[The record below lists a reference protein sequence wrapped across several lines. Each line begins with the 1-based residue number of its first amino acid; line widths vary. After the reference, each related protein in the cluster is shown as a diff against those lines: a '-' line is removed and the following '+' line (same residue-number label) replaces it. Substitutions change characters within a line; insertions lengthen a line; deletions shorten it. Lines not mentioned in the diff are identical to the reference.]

1 MTQSLGLL
9 TQREEQLQRA
19 SGYRGA
25 VVITGV
31 LAGYDDPVARRRLR
45 RMKLAATGLL
55 AAAAALFLLT
65 FALPDNTGTGYL
77 RAAAEAGMVGGLAD
91 WFAVTALFRH
101 PLRLPIPHTA
111 LVPKKKDDLAT
122 KLGEFVSGNFLTP
135 DAVVERVK
143 QADPVRKVGERLLEP
158 ATADAVGREL
168 SRAIAAVVGTLDDR
182 LVSSMLLEH
191 VRRDLDRRSYA
202 REVGQLMATAVANR
216 AQDPIV
222 ELSLPR
228 LRAQLIAN
236 RVTVHRELSRFLDSL
251 GFAARLWSTHR
262 RVDKIIDRM
271 IELLE
276 EMERVGRLHPIRRQ
290 LDEVLERL
298 ADGLANDPRAADGID
313 EVLRGI
319 ADNAAVE
326 SWLREVVERY
336 LGSVRELLDNPTV
349 SLEQQL
355 GRFVQDL
362 GRRAVNDPEFAAK
375 VERGLEQAVRY
386 AVTNYADQ
394 VVSLIRDQVARW
406 PAEEASSKIET
417 AVGRDLQFIRINGTV
432 VGALAGVVIYSVA
445 VAAGHG

>member
-1 MTQSLGLL
+1 M
-9 TQREEQLQRA
+9 
-19 SGYRGA
+19 
-25 VVITGV
+25 VITGV

-55 AAAAALFLLT
+55 AFAAALFLLT

-135 DAVVERVK
+135 DAVVERVR
-143 QADPVRKVGERLLEP
+143 QADPVRKVGERLLDP
-158 ATADAVGREL
+158 TTADAVGREL
-168 SRAIAAVVGTLDDR
+168 SRAIAAVVSTLDDQ
-182 LVSSMLLEH
+182 LVSSMLLEY

-276 EMERVGRLHPIRRQ
+276 EMEQVGRLHPIRRQ

-326 SWLREVVERY
+326 AWLREVVERY

-375 VERGLEQAVRY
+375 LERGLEQAVRY

-394 VVSLIRDQVARW
+394 VVALIRDQVARW

>member
-1 MTQSLGLL
+1 
-9 TQREEQLQRA
+9 
-19 SGYRGA
+19 

-55 AAAAALFLLT
+55 AVAAALFLLT
-65 FALPDNTGTGYL
+65 FALPDNTATGYL

-228 LRAQLIAN
+228 LRAQLVAN
-236 RVTVHRELSRFLDSL
+236 RLTVHRELSRFLDSL

-362 GRRAVNDPEFAAK
+362 GRRAVNDREFAAK

-394 VVSLIRDQVARW
+394 VVALIRDQVARW

>member
-1 MTQSLGLL
+1 M
-9 TQREEQLQRA
+9 
-19 SGYRGA
+19 
-25 VVITGV
+25 VITGV
-31 LAGYDDPVARRRLR
+31 LAGYDDPAARRRLR
-45 RMKLAATGLL
+45 RMKLAATGIL
-55 AAAAALFLLT
+55 AFAAALFLLT
-65 FALPDNTGTGYL
+65 FALPENTGTGYL

-101 PLRLPIPHTA
+101 PLGLPIPHTA

-135 DAVVERVK
+135 DAVVERVR
-143 QADPVRKVGERLLEP
+143 QADPVRKVGERLLDP

-168 SRAIAAVVGTLDDR
+168 SRAIAAVVATLDDE

-202 REVGQLMATAVANR
+202 REVGQLLTTAVANR

-228 LRAQLIAN
+228 LRAQLVTN
-236 RVTVHRELSRFLDSL
+236 RETVHAELSRFLDSL
-251 GFAARLWSTHR
+251 GMAARLWSTDR
-262 RVDKIIDRM
+262 RVDRIIDR
-271 IELLE
+271 IVGLLS
-276 EMERVGRLHPIRRQ
+276 EMERVGQAHPIRRQ
-290 LDEVLERL
+290 IDEILERL

-313 EVLRGI
+313 EVLREI
-319 ADNAAVE
+319 ADNPAVE
-326 SWLREVVERY
+326 SWLRDVVTRY
-336 LGSVRELLDNPTV
+336 LGSVRELLDDPTV
-349 SLEQQL
+349 SLQQQL

-375 VERGLEQAVRY
+375 LDRGLEQAVRY

-394 VVSLIRDQVARW
+394 VVALIRDQVARW
-406 PAEEASSKIET
+406 PADEASSKIET

>member
-1 MTQSLGLL
+1 MA
-9 TQREEQLQRA
+9 R
-19 SGYRGA
+19 

-45 RMKLAATGLL
+45 RMKFAATGLL
-55 AAAAALFLLT
+55 AFAAVLFLLT
-65 FALPDNTGTGYL
+65 FTLPDNTATGYL

-101 PLRLPIPHTA
+101 PLGLPIPHTA

-135 DAVVERVK
+135 DAVVERVRA
-143 QADPVRKVGERLLEP
+143 ADPVRKVGERLLEP
-158 ATADAVGREL
+158 AVADAVGREL

-182 LVSSMLLEH
+182 LVSSMLLEY
-191 VRRDLDRRSYA
+191 VRRDLDRRCYA
-202 REVGQLMATAVANR
+202 REVGQLIATAVANR

-228 LRAQLIAN
+228 LRAHLTAN
-236 RVTVHRELSRFLDSL
+236 RVTVHRELSRFLDDL
-251 GFAARLWSTHR
+251 GFAARLWATHR
-262 RVDKIIDRM
+262 RVDKIIDRT

-298 ADGLANDPRAADGID
+298 ADGLANDPRAAEDID

-319 ADNAAVE
+319 AANPAVE
-326 SWLREVVERY
+326 AWLRDVVGRY

-362 GRRAVNDPEFAAK
+362 GRRAVDDPEFAAK
-375 VERGLEQAVRY
+375 LERGLEQAVRY

-394 VVSLIRDQVARW
+394 VVALIRDQVARW
-406 PAEEASSKIET
+406 PAAEASSKIEV

>member
-1 MTQSLGLL
+1 MAG
-9 TQREEQLQRA
+9 
-19 SGYRGA
+19 

-31 LAGYDDPVARRRLR
+31 LGGYDDPVSRRRLR

-55 AAAAALFLLT
+55 AFAAALFLLT
-65 FALPDNTGTGYL
+65 FALPENTATGYL
-77 RAAAEAGMVGGLAD
+77 QAAAEAGMVGGLAD

-101 PLRLPIPHTA
+101 PLGLPIPHTA

-135 DAVVERVK
+135 DAVVERVRE
-143 QADPVRKVGERLLEP
+143 ADPVRKVGERLLEP

-168 SRAIAAVVGTLDDR
+168 SRAIAAVVGTLDDG

-202 REVGQLMATAVANR
+202 REVGQLLATAVANR

-228 LRAQLIAN
+228 LRAQLVAN
-236 RVTVHRELSRFLDSL
+236 RVTVHRELSLFLDGL
-251 GFAARLWSTHR
+251 GMAARLWSTDR
-262 RVDKIIDRM
+262 KVDKIIDRM
-271 IELLE
+271 ARLLE
-276 EMERVGRLHPIRRQ
+276 EMERVGRLHPVRRQ

-298 ADGLANDPRAADGID
+298 ADGLVNDPRAADGID
-313 EVLRGI
+313 EVLRDI
-319 ADNAAVE
+319 ADNVAVE
-326 SWLREVVERY
+326 AWLRQVVERY
-336 LGSVRELLDNPTV
+336 LGSFRELLDNPTV

-355 GRFVQDL
+355 GRIVSDL
-362 GRRAVNDPEFAAK
+362 GRRMVDDPEFAVK
-375 VERGLEQAVRY
+375 IDRGLEQAVRY

-394 VVSLIRDQVARW
+394 VVALIRDQVSRW
-406 PAEEASSKIET
+406 PAAEASSKIET

-432 VGALAGVVIYSVA
+432 VGALAGVAIYSVA
-445 VAAGHG
+445 VLAGHG